1 MPAVV
6 PHRFLIAPSGFKES
20 LDAAEVA
27 EAIARGVRRALPGA
41 VTERIAMV
49 DGGEGTAASLAASTG
64 GRLVPVSVTGPVG
77 QPVESHIALLGGAA
91 RGTAVVEMAA
101 AAGLRLVP
109 PDLRDPA
116 ATTTYGVGQLIAAAL
131 DEGATRILVGCGDSG
146 TSDGGAGMVRALG
159 GRILDAGGHPV
170 GGGGS
175 ELARAASIDLSGLE
189 PRLADVD
196 LQVAC
201 NMHNVLTGPRG
212 VARVFGPQ
220 KGATPEQVEVLDEAL
235 TRWAALLQVT
245 CADRLAALGLDVA
258 TGPGTG
264 ASGGL
269 GAALAA
275 VCGAR
280 LRQRFDVLLDGDLS
294 GIDLDAAIR
303 RADVVITAEGAVDFQ
318 TPRGKV
324 PAEVARRAEIHG
336 KPCLALAGSIGQGAA
351 DVHDIGIGA
360 VIGIIPIPM
369 ELSQAVAEAQTLVAD
384 AAERATR
391 LLIMGATFA
400 SGE

>member
-27 EAIARGVRRALPGA
+27 EAIACGVRRALPGA

-146 TSDGGAGMVRALG
+146 APPTEEPVWC
-159 GRILDAGGHPV
+159 GRSA
-170 GGGGS
+170 
-175 ELARAASIDLSGLE
+175 
-189 PRLADVD
+189 
-196 LQVAC
+196 
-201 NMHNVLTGPRG
+201 
-212 VARVFGPQ
+212 
-220 KGATPEQVEVLDEAL
+220 
-235 TRWAALLQVT
+235 
-245 CADRLAALGLDVA
+245 
-258 TGPGTG
+258 G
-264 ASGGL
+264 ASSTP
-269 GAALAA
+269 
-275 VCGAR
+275 V
-280 LRQRFDVLLDGDLS
+280 DTPSV
-294 GIDLDAAIR
+294 
-303 RADVVITAEGAVDFQ
+303 TAGRNWPGPPPS
-318 TPRGKV
+318 TCRG
-324 PAEVARRAEIHG
+324 
-336 KPCLALAGSIGQGAA
+336 
-351 DVHDIGIGA
+351 
-360 VIGIIPIPM
+360 
-369 ELSQAVAEAQTLVAD
+369 
-384 AAERATR
+384 
-391 LLIMGATFA
+391 
-400 SGE
+400 